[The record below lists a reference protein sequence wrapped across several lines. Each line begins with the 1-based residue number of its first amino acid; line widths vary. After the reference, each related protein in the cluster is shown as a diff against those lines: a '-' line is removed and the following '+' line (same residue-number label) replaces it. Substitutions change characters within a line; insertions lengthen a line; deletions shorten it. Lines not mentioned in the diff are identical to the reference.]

1 MPTLYVENVPEELY
15 KALRERAQKNRK
27 SIAAEV
33 LTLLQ
38 ENVPSEAELNARQ
51 SFARKMARLRSQSP
65 PVSGQFPSA
74 EQIIRE
80 DRED

>member
-1 MPTLYVENVPEELY
+1 
-15 KALRERAQKNRK
+15 
-27 SIAAEV
+27 
-33 LTLLQ
+33 LLQ

-80 DRED
+80 DREH

>member
-1 MPTLYVENVPEELY
+1 MSRIYPTSFTKPYWNAR
-15 KALRERAQKNRK
+15 KKNRR

-38 ENVPSEAELNARQ
+38 EDVPSEAELNARQ

-74 EQIIRE
+74 EQMIRE
-80 DRED
+80 DREH